1 MANQFDVNILSV
13 DYGAYIGANHRPLFY
28 VPADGGGISILSAK
42 VAGSGAGTAIGL
54 LLVKMTD
61 AGTPAINGT
70 IGAFAG
76 TVVYAEGVPASATIT
91 TPYVGGGSWIGIDQT
106 SGTAP
111 ANAVLS
117 IAYVMGKAS

>member
-1 MANQFDVNILSV
+1 MASQFDLHVVSV
-13 DYGAYIGANHRPLFY
+13 DYGAYIGATHRPLIY
-28 VPADGGGISILSAK
+28 VPSGAGGISIVDAR

-54 LLVKMTD
+54 LLVSMTD

-76 TVVYAEGVPASATIT
+76 TVVYAEGVPASCTIATS
-91 TPYVGGGSWIGIDQT
+91 YVAGGNWIGIDQT

-111 ANAVLS
+111 ANAVLTLS
-117 IAYVMGKAS
+117 YVMGK